1 MNLLK
6 RLDKLESC
14 DKPDVPHRRVVV
26 WYINLE
32 TEAEALQRERVEPNE
47 DVAIIEMEMVESKT

>member
-6 RLDKLESC
+6 RLDRLESC
-14 DKPDVPHRRVVV
+14 DTPGMPRRRVIV
-26 WYINLE
+26 WYTNLE

-47 DVAIIEMEMVESKT
+47 DVAVIRMEMVESKT